1 MKKKTGSIKRKL
13 LGTMIPLMSVL
24 ILIII
29 VINFISTK
37 NTMTESVYGEMEE
50 ESNYNSE
57 MIASWKKAVLASLD
71 SVKSTLESVS
81 FASDAEELDFL
92 AKTMSLNSSFP
103 NGVYEGDADDNYLD
117 GSGWTPDADYVVT
130 ERDWYKEGLAHD
142 SFMFGEPY
150 LDADTGDFIVSA
162 STVLD
167 RSDKD
172 QMVAA
177 ADVSL
182 ADVTDIVSGINVMD
196 AKSGYAFLVDTASN
210 TILAHPDETL
220 NATDITQQSAFLK
233 KVADK
238 LGTDQ
243 FQICSIKDQKTAY
256 FVAMQPVEGTTW
268 TLVSCVSQSEVF
280 AGLRR
285 MELLYILLAAVAIL
299 IAIVAL
305 GKVVGVT
312 ISPIKGLTE
321 GITRITDGDFT
332 VEIEAKG
339 NDEITVMSGALRDY
353 IENMNTVIT
362 DIREIAQQLDEKAE
376 VSASTSENLSETAE
390 SQAQSMSD
398 MRSTI
403 EQLANAVTELA
414 QNATTLA
421 QVVDTA
427 DHHGTEAN
435 QKMQGTVE
443 NANQGY
449 QDMNAVQKNMEHI
462 VEAMQQLADV
472 VANVGKSTEEINGII
487 NMIGDIASQTN
498 LLSLN
503 ASIEAARAGE
513 AGKGFAV
520 VAGEIGNLA
529 DDSAKAV
536 HQIGEII
543 ANINGQVGNMVE
555 KTKESASLIQENS
568 TVVNTAC
575 QTFNSIYND
584 ITETSEIV
592 TSMIGEIAQVND
604 VASNMAAISEEQ
616 SASAEEISATIDVL
630 ATNADQVTSESRQV
644 EECAEVVSGSAA
656 TLMEHMKKFIVK

>member
-1 MKKKTGSIKRKL
+1 
-13 LGTMIPLMSVL
+13 
-24 ILIII
+24 
-29 VINFISTK
+29 
-37 NTMTESVYGEMEE
+37 
-50 ESNYNSE
+50 
-57 MIASWKKAVLASLD
+57 
-71 SVKSTLESVS
+71 
-81 FASDAEELDFL
+81 
-92 AKTMSLNSSFP
+92 
-103 NGVYEGDADDNYLD
+103 
-117 GSGWTPDADYVVT
+117 
-130 ERDWYKEGLAHD
+130 
-142 SFMFGEPY
+142 
-150 LDADTGDFIVSA
+150 
-162 STVLD
+162 
-167 RSDKD
+167 
-172 QMVAA
+172 
-177 ADVSL
+177 
-182 ADVTDIVSGINVMD
+182 
-196 AKSGYAFLVDTASN
+196 
-210 TILAHPDETL
+210 
-220 NATDITQQSAFLK
+220 
-233 KVADK
+233 
-238 LGTDQ
+238 
-243 FQICSIKDQKTAY
+243 
-256 FVAMQPVEGTTW
+256 
-268 TLVSCVSQSEVF
+268 
-280 AGLRR
+280 
-285 MELLYILLAAVAIL
+285 
-299 IAIVAL
+299 
-305 GKVVGVT
+305 
-312 ISPIKGLTE
+312 
-321 GITRITDGDFT
+321 
-332 VEIEAKG
+332 
-339 NDEITVMSGALRDY
+339 
-353 IENMNTVIT
+353 
-362 DIREIAQQLDEKAE
+362 
-376 VSASTSENLSETAE
+376 
-390 SQAQSMSD
+390 MSD

-656 TLMEHMKKFIVK
+656 TLMEHMRKFIVK